1 MPGGLQGAVALTFAL
16 NLWSV
21 VHYLVATRAAKRT
34 LPQNA
39 PVPQVGTA
47 QLVH

>member
-21 VHYLVATRAAKRT
+21 VHYLVATRAAKQI
-34 LPQNA
+34 LPKSA
-39 PVPQVGTA
+39 AVPEVGTA